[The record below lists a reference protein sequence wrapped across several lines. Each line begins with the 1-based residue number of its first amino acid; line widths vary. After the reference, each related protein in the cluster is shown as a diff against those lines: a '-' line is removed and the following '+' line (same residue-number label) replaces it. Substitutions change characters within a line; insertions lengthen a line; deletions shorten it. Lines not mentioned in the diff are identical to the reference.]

1 MRIDRLNWPDVAEY
15 LKRDN
20 RLILPVGSVEQHG
33 PAVATGIDYIVP
45 TAVAERAGEEAGVMV
60 APPLT
65 YGMSLHHAAFAGTLS
80 LRPTV
85 YLSMV
90 IDLFAF
96 AYHQGFRRILVLN
109 GHGGNVPTLKAAAG
123 QASYEL
129 EGVRIYIRSYYELPS
144 VVEIIEEELGP
155 GEGSHA
161 TPSEVSMLMYLEP
174 ELVGDL
180 SAHEKSEPGLIT
192 WHPAPSDMEQY
203 YPQGPVGA
211 DPDLASPEL
220 GKRLFDAAV
229 ADVVEILGKM

>member
-1 MRIDRLNWPDVAEY
+1 MRIDHSTWPEVAEY

-20 RLILPVGSVEQHG
+20 RLILPTGSVEQHG
-33 PAVATGIDYIVP
+33 PAVATGIDYVVP
-45 TAVAERAGEEAGVMV
+45 TAVAERAAAEADVMV
-60 APPLT
+60 APPLA

-85 YLSMV
+85 YLATL

-96 AYHQGFRRILVLN
+96 MYRQGFRRILVLN

-129 EGVRIYIRSYYELPS
+129 EGIRIYVRSYYELPS
-144 VVEIIEEELGP
+144 VKEIIEEEFGP
-155 GEGSHA
+155 SEGSHA

-174 ELVGDL
+174 TLVGDL
-180 SAHEKSEPGLIT
+180 SAQKKSDAGLIT
-192 WHPAPSDMEQY
+192 WHPAPSDFQKY
-203 YPQGPVGA
+203 YPHGAVGA

-220 GKRLFDAAV
+220 GKRLFEAAA

>member
-1 MRIDRLNWPDVAEY
+1 MRIDRSTWPQVAEY

-20 RLILPVGSVEQHG
+20 RFILPAGSVEQHG

-45 TAVAERAGEEAGVMV
+45 TAVAARASEESGVII
-60 APPLT
+60 APPLA

-85 YLSMV
+85 YLAML
-90 IDLFAF
+90 IDLFTF
-96 AYHQGFRRILVLN
+96 MYRQGFRRILVLN

-129 EGVRIYIRSYYELPS
+129 EGIRIYVRSYYELPS
-144 VVEIIEEELGP
+144 VVEIIDEELGP

-180 SAHEKSEPGLIT
+180 SGPGI
-192 WHPAPSDMEQY
+192 
-203 YPQGPVGA
+203 V
-211 DPDLASPEL
+211 
-220 GKRLFDAAV
+220 
-229 ADVVEILGKM
+229 

>member
-1 MRIDRLNWPDVAEY
+1 MDRSTWPQVAEY

-20 RLILPVGSVEQHG
+20 RLILPTGSVEQHG
-33 PAVATGIDYIVP
+33 PAVATGIDYIIP
-45 TAVAERAGEEAGVMV
+45 TAVAERAGKETDVMV

-85 YLSMV
+85 YLPMI
-90 IDLFAF
+90 IDLLAF
-96 AYHQGFRRILVLN
+96 AYRQGFRRILVLN

-129 EGVRIYIRSYYELPS
+129 EGVRIYVRSYYELPS

-161 TPSEVSMLMYLEP
+161 TPSEVSILMYLEP
-174 ELVGDL
+174 EMVGDL
-180 SAHEKSEPGLIT
+180 SGQEMSDAGLIT
-192 WHPAPSDMEQY
+192 WHPAPSDFQKY
-203 YPQGPVGA
+203 YPHGAVGA
-211 DPDLASPEL
+211 DPNLASREL

-229 ADVVEILGKM
+229 TDVVEILKKM

>member
-1 MRIDRLNWPDVAEY
+1 MDRSTWPQVAEY

-20 RLILPVGSVEQHG
+20 RLILPTGSVEQHG
-33 PAVATGIDYIVP
+33 PAVATGIDYIIP
-45 TAVAERAGEEAGVMV
+45 TAVAERAGKETDVMV

-85 YLSMV
+85 YLPMI
-90 IDLFAF
+90 IDLLAF
-96 AYHQGFRRILVLN
+96 AYRQGFRRILVLN

-129 EGVRIYIRSYYELPS
+129 EGVRIYVRSYYELPS

-161 TPSEVSMLMYLEP
+161 TPSEVSILMYLEP
-174 ELVGDL
+174 EMVGDL
-180 SAHEKSEPGLIT
+180 SGQEKSDAGLIT
-192 WHPAPSDMEQY
+192 WHPAPSDFQKY
-203 YPQGPVGA
+203 YPHGAVGA
-211 DPDLASPEL
+211 DPNLASREL

-229 ADVVEILGKM
+229 TDVVEILKKM